1 MMHIKII
8 EILDDYHAALISIQH
23 ALNAYNAPAV
33 TLEELKKRVT
43 TANDSFVAMAISGIW
58 ESVDST
64 LKCVNLALDL
74 CDFIDS
80 FDFPFNVNA
89 EWYAHYKSA
98 EETIR
103 SIHSKLS
110 IIAVKEYNLI

>member
-8 EILDDYHAALISIQH
+8 EILDDFHAALICIQH

-33 TLEELKKRVT
+33 TLSELQKRVT

-64 LKCVNLALDL
+64 IKCVNIALDL

-80 FDFPFNVNA
+80 FDYPFNVNE
-89 EWYAHYKSA
+89 EWHNHYISA

-110 IIAVKEYNLI
+110 DIAVKEYNLI

>member
-1 MMHIKII
+1 MMNIKLI
-8 EILDDYHAALISIQH
+8 EILDDFHSALISIQH
-23 ALNAYNAPAV
+23 ALNSYNAPGV
-33 TLEELKKRVT
+33 TLDELKKRVT
-43 TANDSFVAMAISGIW
+43 TANDSFVAMAVSDIW

-64 LKCVNLALDL
+64 IKCVNQALDL

-89 EWYAHYKSA
+89 EWYGHYCKA

-110 IIAVKEYNLI
+110 GIAVKEYNLI

>member
-8 EILDDYHAALISIQH
+8 ELLDDFHAALISIQH
-23 ALNAYNAPAV
+23 ALNSYNSPVV

-64 LKCVNLALDL
+64 IKCVNIALDL

-89 EWYAHYKSA
+89 EWYTHYTSA

-110 IIAVKEYNLI
+110 SIALKEYNLV

>member
-8 EILDDYHAALISIQH
+8 EILDDFHAALVSIQH
-23 ALNAYNAPAV
+23 ARNSYNAPDV
-33 TLEELKKRVT
+33 TLEELNKRVT
-43 TANDSFVAMAISGIW
+43 TANDSFVAMVVSEIW

-64 LKCVNLALDL
+64 LKCVNHALDL

-89 EWYAHYKSA
+89 EWYAYYRSA

-103 SIHSKLS
+103 SIHAKLTS
-110 IIAVKEYNLI
+110 IAVKEYNLI

>member
-58 ESVDST
+58 ETVDST

-80 FDFPFNVNA
+80 FDFPFNANE
-89 EWYAHYKSA
+89 EWYEHYKSA

-110 IIAVKEYNLI
+110 SIAIKEYNLI

>member
-80 FDFPFNVNA
+80 FDFPFNVNT
-89 EWYAHYKSA
+89 EWYDHYKSA

-110 IIAVKEYNLI
+110 AIAVKEYNLI

>member
-1 MMHIKII
+1 METKNG
-8 EILDDYHAALISIQH
+8 LFADV
-23 ALNAYNAPAV
+23 PAEQWNDWNWQAKNRIN
-33 TLEELKKRVT
+33 TLQELKKRVT
-43 TANDSFVAMAISGIW
+43 TANDSFVAMAVSEVW

-89 EWYAHYKSA
+89 EWYAHYRSA

-110 IIAVKEYNLI
+110 DIAVREYNLI

>member
-1 MMHIKII
+1 MMHIKLI
-8 EILDDYHAALISIQH
+8 EILDDFHAALVSIQH

-43 TANDSFVAMAISGIW
+43 TANDSFVAMAVSEVW

-80 FDFPFNVNA
+80 FDFPFNANA
-89 EWYAHYKSA
+89 EWYAHYRSA

-110 IIAVKEYNLI
+110 EIAIKEYNLI

>member
-89 EWYAHYKSA
+89 EWFAHYKTA

-110 IIAVKEYNLI
+110 GIAIKEYNLI

>member
-8 EILDDYHAALISIQH
+8 EILDDFHAALVSIQH
-23 ALNAYNAPAV
+23 AINAYNAPAV
-33 TLEELKKRVT
+33 TLEELQKRVT

-58 ESVDST
+58 ESIDST
-64 LKCVNLALDL
+64 IKCVNIALDL

-80 FDFPFNVNA
+80 FDFPFNVNE
-89 EWYAHYKSA
+89 EWHKHYTSA

-110 IIAVKEYNLI
+110 GIAVKEYNLI